1 MAKSNAARERSIPAG
16 EIAAHPYKETAH
28 CPLATAHCGV
38 AGGGFDSV
46 EYSGGAGKDID
57 ERIRAV
63 PVDSAG
69 SKAELQ
75 TQLLIC
81 ADLGYLADMDIKEAI
96 ELSEEVGK
104 MLVALIRKLP
114 TAH

>member
-1 MAKSNAARERSIPAG
+1 MGVQSYQEPIAR
-16 EIAAHPYKETAH
+16 
-28 CPLATAHCGV
+28 
-38 AGGGFDSV
+38 
-46 EYSGGAGKDID
+46 
-57 ERIRAV
+57 
-63 PVDSAG
+63 G
-69 SKAELQ
+69 SKVELQ

>member
-1 MAKSNAARERSIPAG
+1 MELVKEVYRLAKLLPKEEMYALSDQMRRAAVSIPSN
-16 EIAAHPYKETAH
+16 IAEGQARTSTKEFAQF
-28 CPLATAHCGV
+28 LSIAR
-38 AGGGFDSV
+38 S
-46 EYSGGAGKDID
+46 
-57 ERIRAV
+57 
-63 PVDSAG
+63 

-81 ADLGYLADMDIKEAI
+81 VDLGYLADMDIKEAI

-104 MLVALIRKLP
+104 MLVALIKKLP